1 MKHHGN
7 RPCTPSI
14 QTQETAGKIKKKK
27 NKGSQKAFASH
38 DQENCSCSGSNFGN
52 SGFGASRFTC
62 TDQLVLDSPG
72 RGKQESGYRGGHQEV
87 TERAQSR
94 PWKGKRRP
102 RDSESSFISPNSA
115 VSGEGPDRPGRWR
128 TAYLGHAAVGRSEP
142 ELREERERERRS
154 QEPWSPSPERVPRH
168 PTPSVEEPLPGP
180 RPLTRTI
187 ERRLRTR
194 RGPMHT
200 PRYRAVLRGS
210 VQRKRPGQPSP
221 TLPRHA
227 TPLLRPHTHQG
238 PAPSYEAPQ
247 ALPCPSH
254 LAAPLTTIL
263 SLRHPRPHQGHVP
276 KSQVRP
282 RPLAGPR
289 PATSSVLPRL
299 RGARLVHVHPP
310 LCWTRFG
317 SHGSGWGWRAGDCH
331 IASHSIFH
339 RTLSK
344 EQ

>member
-1 MKHHGN
+1 MTKRTVPARVLILATLDLG
-7 RPCTPSI
+7 RPDSHVHTSWFWTL
-14 QTQETAGKIKKKK
+14 QGEQETGERIQRGDTKR
-27 NKGSQKAFASH
+27 
-38 DQENCSCSGSNFGN
+38 
-52 SGFGASRFTC
+52 SRRGHRA
-62 TDQLVLDSPG
+62 DRG
-72 RGKQESGYRGGHQEV
+72 R
-87 TERAQSR
+87 
-94 PWKGKRRP
+94 GKRRP

-115 VSGEGPDRPGRWR
+115 VSGEGPDRPDLWR
-128 TAYLGHAAVGRSEP
+128 TAYLSHDAVGQERAGAAGVGG
-142 ELREERERERRS
+142 REVTGALVSFPRKGPSPPPRPR
-154 QEPWSPSPERVPRH
+154 WSGEGHRSPERGSRH

-180 RPLTRTI
+180 RPLTRTV

-200 PRYRAVLRGS
+200 PRDRAVLRGS

-238 PAPSYEAPQ
+238 PAPSYDALQ

-254 LAAPLTTIL
+254 LAAPLTTVL
-263 SLRHPRPHQGHVP
+263 SLRDPRPHQGHVP
-276 KSQVRP
+276 KSQVRL

-289 PATSSVLPRL
+289 PATSSVFPRL
-299 RGARLVHVHPP
+299 RGERLVHVHPP

-317 SHGSGWGWRAGDCH
+317 SHGPGWGWKAGDCH

-339 RTLSK
+339 RTLSE

>member
-1 MKHHGN
+1 MYTPAGSGLSRARETGERIQRGTPRGHGEGTEQTVEGKSGD
-7 RPCTPSI
+7 PKTP
-14 QTQETAGKIKKKK
+14 
-27 NKGSQKAFASH
+27 KAAS
-38 DQENCSCSGSNFGN
+38 
-52 SGFGASRFTC
+52 
-62 TDQLVLDSPG
+62 SPP
-72 RGKQESGYRGGHQEV
+72 
-87 TERAQSR
+87 TLLFLERVS
-94 PWKGKRRP
+94 
-102 RDSESSFISPNSA
+102 ISPVA
-115 VSGEGPDRPGRWR
+115 GARLTW
-128 TAYLGHAAVGRSEP
+128 AMLLWFRSEP
-142 ELREERERERRS
+142 ELREEREREDHRNPGLLP
-154 QEPWSPSPERVPRH
+154 QKGPLAT

-200 PRYRAVLRGS
+200 PKDRTVLRGS

-227 TPLLRPHTHQG
+227 TPLPHTHQG
-238 PAPSYEAPQ
+238 PAPSYDAPQ

-254 LAAPLTTIL
+254 LAAPLTTVL
-263 SLRHPRPHQGHVP
+263 SLRHPRPHHGHVP

-310 LCWTRFG
+310 LC
-317 SHGSGWGWRAGDCH
+317 
-331 IASHSIFH
+331 
-339 RTLSK
+339 
-344 EQ
+344 

>member
-1 MKHHGN
+1 M
-7 RPCTPSI
+7 
-14 QTQETAGKIKKKK
+14 
-27 NKGSQKAFASH
+27 
-38 DQENCSCSGSNFGN
+38 
-52 SGFGASRFTC
+52 
-62 TDQLVLDSPG
+62 
-72 RGKQESGYRGGHQEV
+72 
-87 TERAQSR
+87 
-94 PWKGKRRP
+94 
-102 RDSESSFISPNSA
+102 
-115 VSGEGPDRPGRWR
+115 
-128 TAYLGHAAVGRSEP
+128 
-142 ELREERERERRS
+142 
-154 QEPWSPSPERVPRH
+154 
-168 PTPSVEEPLPGP
+168 EEPLPGP
-180 RPLTRTI
+180 RPLTRAI

-200 PRYRAVLRGS
+200 PRDRAVLRGS

-254 LAAPLTTIL
+254 LAAPLTTVL
-263 SLRHPRPHQGHVP
+263 SLRHPRPHHGHVP

>member
-1 MKHHGN
+1 MTKRTVPARVLILATLDLGRHDSHVQTSWFWTLRDEGN
-7 RPCTPSI
+7 RRADTEGDTKRSRRGHRADRGRESGD
-14 QTQETAGKIKKKK
+14 QETPKAASSPPTLLFLERVPIDPVAG
-27 NKGSQKAFASH
+27 ARLTWAMLLWA
-38 DQENCSCSGSNFGN
+38 
-52 SGFGASRFTC
+52 GASRSC
-62 TDQLVLDSPG
+62 
-72 RGKQESGYRGGHQEV
+72 GK
-87 TERAQSR
+87 
-94 PWKGKRRP
+94 
-102 RDSESSFISPNSA
+102 
-115 VSGEGPDRPGRWR
+115 
-128 TAYLGHAAVGRSEP
+128 
-142 ELREERERERRS
+142 RERERRS

-263 SLRHPRPHQGHVP
+263 SLRHPRPHHGHVP